1 MSMPLM
7 TSQILTSDDFSKT
20 QKSRYLENEMRFSN
34 KKINSLQ
41 IKSYFIPK
49 NNFVVEV
56 VFNYI
61 RKKSLSWINPFVS
74 NAPFLYGKGFWCFQG
89 VEKGCIG
96 NEWVKKTWRFSDVF
110 RRQRKGA
117 LGTNGLSKSAEGNVR
132 FLMFSGGIEMY
143 HGGRNGLKI
152 MTGDANR
159 TA

>member
-1 MSMPLM
+1 MSIPLM

-41 IKSYFIPK
+41 IKSYFIPN

-96 NEWVKKTWRFSDVF
+96 NEWVKWWRLLKGGPYWNTGLIFIWISMMWRF
-110 RRQRKGA
+110 
-117 LGTNGLSKSAEGNVR
+117 GNDLV
-132 FLMFSGGIEMY
+132 SHQIPP
-143 HGGRNGLKI
+143 K
-152 MTGDANR
+152 
-159 TA
+159 

>member
-1 MSMPLM
+1 MSTIENDQISLYCHFNKIIKGSDSSFQSVALSQEFVLKIQKKQHKCNFHDVSMPLM

-74 NAPFLYGKGFWCFQG
+74 NAPFLYGKGF
-89 VEKGCIG
+89 
-96 NEWVKKTWRFSDVF
+96 
-110 RRQRKGA
+110 
-117 LGTNGLSKSAEGNVR
+117 
-132 FLMFSGGIEMY
+132 
-143 HGGRNGLKI
+143 
-152 MTGDANR
+152 
-159 TA
+159 